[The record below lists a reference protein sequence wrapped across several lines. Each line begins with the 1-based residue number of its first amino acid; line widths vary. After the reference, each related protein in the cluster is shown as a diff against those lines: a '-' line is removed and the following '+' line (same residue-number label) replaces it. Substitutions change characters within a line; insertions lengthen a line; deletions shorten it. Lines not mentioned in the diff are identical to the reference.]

1 MSGVTGSQQVD
12 RRDVGEILSR
22 YEEEVLRKFP
32 DYVGYEIS
40 GSFNSDLTKNKFGDI
55 DLIVHFNA
63 VGSKQLE
70 KKAFV
75 KHVLSLPED
84 LIVPFESVKY
94 KGRRHYNSGEI
105 VTVSFPQP
113 HGGTVQIDNIFALSE
128 SEMEYKQKFLN
139 MDAQKQGLVLG
150 LVKSATLQ
158 RSIVD
163 IACDLRVPNL
173 EYILNCTQYGLEYE
187 FNISPVEIQLRQVL
201 YAEKEYHNGEYKEV
215 DRNIVWRSRDWNSLK
230 AIIPEVDLN
239 KSFMDLVEE
248 TDKRI
253 TDTRSRNRIAGMFKA
268 MVSIKSGEVG
278 TIKGHTKQKAL
289 SLIKEIFE

>member
-1 MSGVTGSQQVD
+1 MSGVTGSQKVD
-12 RRDVGEILSR
+12 RRDVTEILSR
-22 YEEEVLRKFP
+22 YEEEVLSKFP
-32 DYVGYEIS
+32 NYIGYEIS

-84 LIVPFESVKY
+84 LIVPFESAKY

-150 LVKSATLQ
+150 LIKSATIQ
-158 RSIVD
+158 RNIQD
-163 IACDLRVPNL
+163 IAEDLEFTDVVDFPL
-173 EYILNCTQYGLEYE
+173 TPFQEYE
-187 FNISPVEIQLRQVL
+187 FNISPIEIQLRRVTYDEWAL
-201 YAEKEYHNGEYKEV
+201 EKGEYKEISRMV
-215 DRNIVWRSRDWNSLK
+215 VWSSRDWNSLK
-230 AIIPEVDLN
+230 AIIPEVSLT
-239 KSFMDLVEE
+239 KPFMDLVEE
-248 TDKRI
+248 TDERI

-278 TIKGHTKQKAL
+278 TIKGYTKQKAL
-289 SLIKEIFE
+289 SLIKGIFE